1 MLTAMISA
9 GFPAPPTDGVDLFG
23 PLSITF
29 YAVCILIGAALAVWL
44 AGRLWQSRGGAKE
57 NVFDATLWAVLLGFV
72 GARLYHVVSSPD
84 AYFGE
89 DGDLAQIPQI
99 WNGGLSIIGAVLFG
113 AVGVWIACRRYGMKF
128 GAFADVVVPG
138 LLLAQAV
145 GRWGNWFNQELY
157 GAPTNLP
164 WGLVIDTTQRHQ
176 PLPLGASETTAF
188 HPTFLYESIWN
199 LLGVAVLLWLFQRF
213 QFKQGLLAWSYVAYY
228 ALGRFWIES
237 LRYDELAK
245 STQFPLSDLGL
256 EWRLNTIVAFVAF
269 LLAVGMLIWLW
280 TKRPRTDEQ
289 LAEEMRIYLPASE
302 EEAAVDSVDD
312 AEKSA
317 DDDDPDDD
325 PERDDSDQEDTD
337 QETEEE
343 SGEKSSSSTS

>member
-57 NVFDATLWAVLLGFV
+57 NVFDATIWAVLLGFV
-72 GARLYHVVSSPD
+72 GARLYHVVTSPD
-84 AYFGE
+84 AYFGPE
-89 DGDLAQIPQI
+89 GELSRIPEV
-99 WNGGLSIIGAVLFG
+99 WNGGLSIIGAVIFG
-113 AVGVWIACRRYGMKF
+113 ALGVWIACRRYGIRF
-128 GAFADVVVPG
+128 GAFTDVLVPG
-138 LLLAQAV
+138 VLLAQAV

-176 PLPLGASETTAF
+176 PLPLGASATTAF
-188 HPTFLYESIWN
+188 HPTFLYEFVWN
-199 LLGVAVLLWLFQRF
+199 LIGVALLLWLFQRF
-213 QFKQGLLAWSYVAYY
+213 QFKQGLLTWTYVAYY

-245 STQFPLSDLGL
+245 STQFPLSDFGID
-256 EWRLNTIVAFVAF
+256 WRLNQIIMFVVF
-269 LLAVGMLIWLW
+269 LVAVGMLLWLW
-280 TKRPRTDEQ
+280 TKRPRTEEE
-289 LAEEMRIYLPASE
+289 LAEEMRIYLPAEEKDAEEKDAETSEGADSE
-302 EEAAVDSVDD
+302 EGSDD
-312 AEKSA
+312 AGS
-317 DDDDPDDD
+317 
-325 PERDDSDQEDTD
+325 ED
-337 QETEEE
+337 EATE
-343 SGEKSSSSTS
+343 EKSSPSTS